1 MKEDKNS
8 DNSENINQAKQD
20 KLQKLEA
27 RQKATAAMAQKLQKS
42 IEVIKRKRDLQR
54 KILVGTYYLEQAA
67 KAGTMQE
74 LQNNMLHYLQ
84 KNRDKELFKDN

>member
-1 MKEDKNS
+1 MS
-8 DNSENINQAKQD
+8 DNENGGGSENIEKQD
-20 KLQKLEA
+20 KLKKLEA

-67 KAGTMQE
+67 QNNGVQE
-74 LQNNMLHYLQ
+74 LQNTMLSYLQ
-84 KNRDKELFKDN
+84 KNADKKLFRNI